1 MRAAGSEQASRLAN
15 PAAFVRRIARNLLI
29 DRSRRRQTDVT
40 VFPLDENRDIASP
53 PEQMLELEAAD
64 LRRIYEDAVRSLPEK
79 TRCVFLLSR
88 DDELTYGQ
96 IGERLGITV
105 ATVQY
110 HMVRA
115 IAIVAAA
122 VKDHR

>member
-29 DRSRRRQTDVT
+29 DRSRRRQTGVT
-40 VFPLDENRDIASP
+40 VFPLDEHRDIASP